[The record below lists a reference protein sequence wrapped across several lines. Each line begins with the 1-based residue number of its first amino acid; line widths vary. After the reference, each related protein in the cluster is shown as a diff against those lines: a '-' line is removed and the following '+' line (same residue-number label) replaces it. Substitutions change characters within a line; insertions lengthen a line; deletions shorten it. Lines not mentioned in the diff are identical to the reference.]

1 MLPRIREVKPL
12 PDYCL
17 RIVFD
22 DGRKVLYDVKEN
34 AYMDL
39 DSLIATGQSAWG
51 YFEERI
57 HPFLF
62 LFSIHPMHLR
72 GHVKYT
78 FRELDAQA
86 GAFVDELVQEL
97 QHKVVR
103 VTRL

>member
-39 DSLIATGQSAWG
+39 DSLIATGQSAW
-51 YFEERI
+51 
-57 HPFLF
+57 
-62 LFSIHPMHLR
+62 
-72 GHVKYT
+72 
-78 FRELDAQA
+78 
-86 GAFVDELVQEL
+86 
-97 QHKVVR
+97 
-103 VTRL
+103 